1 MKYDTGTIKRLVS
14 CRDLL
19 ALNGIETN
27 RKNKAR
33 CCFHNDTHA
42 SMQVYPDGIHCY
54 SCGAHTDVIGL
65 AQQLYGVGFG
75 AAKEILA
82 EQFGIAPSTSGE
94 DWKRRADE
102 QRRKRQEQADR
113 IERLRDAYFDAV
125 RQYRDAE
132 AERDL
137 LAPRRMDEIPGA
149 LFFAALDRVNEA
161 ADNMMYAEWAL
172 HDAED
177 AAKF

>member
-1 MKYDTGTIKRLVS
+1 MKYDTDTIKRVVS

-19 ALNGIETN
+19 ALNGIETD

-65 AQQLYGVGFG
+65 AKQLYGVGFS
-75 AAKEILA
+75 AACQILS
-82 EQFGIAPSTSGE
+82 EQFGISPIHSGD

-113 IERLRDAYFDAV
+113 IERLRNDYFNAV

-137 LAPRRMDEIPGA
+137 LAPRGMDEIPGA
-149 LFFAALDRVNEA
+149 LFFAALDAVNQA
-161 ADNMMYAEWAL
+161 ADNMAMAEAAL
-172 HDAED
+172 SDAERSERG
-177 AAKF
+177 